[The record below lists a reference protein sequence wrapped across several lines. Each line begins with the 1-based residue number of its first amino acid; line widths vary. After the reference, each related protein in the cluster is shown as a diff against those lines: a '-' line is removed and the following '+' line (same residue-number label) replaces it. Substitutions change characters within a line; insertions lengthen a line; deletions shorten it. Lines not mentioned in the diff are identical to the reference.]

1 MCVSTT
7 MLSLFEI
14 INKFTGNK
22 IPPIMRGTKALIE
35 QMAEEERKIN
45 EMNRLKTEKAYTM
58 IRPKEEISE
67 IFTKYVN
74 KGYNKEAYLFI
85 K

>member
-14 INKFTGNK
+14 INKFTGNR

-35 QMAEEERKIN
+35 QMAAEERKIN
-45 EMNRLKTEKAYTM
+45 ELNRLKVEKAYTM
-58 IRPKEEISE
+58 VRPKEDISE
-67 IFTKYVN
+67 IFAKYVHKDFN
-74 KGYNKEAYLFI
+74 KDAYLFI